1 MTLAYWN
8 NTYLP
13 LADVNVSPLDR
24 GFLFADGVYEVVAF
38 YNRRLF
44 HLDEHLIRLERS
56 MREIRMNPEFSREEL
71 AGIFNR
77 LMSEASY
84 ETGTVYLQV
93 TRGAASGRAHTFPS
107 DTAASI
113 LAFASPLKRLS
124 DGDMEQGFLGTTMQ
138 DIRWQRCDIKTIAL
152 LPSVLAAQQAKEN
165 GALETIMH
173 RDGLVT
179 ECAASN
185 VFIVRNGQIATP
197 KADNRILNGINRQVA
212 IKLAQDLGLILE
224 ERDVSLTELL
234 SADEIWITSTT
245 KEIAPITRLDNAP
258 VGDGNPGPLWR
269 RVRQAFCSLVDRA

>member
-13 LADVNVSPLDR
+13 LADVKVSPLDR

-44 HLDEHLIRLERS
+44 QLDEHLIRLERS
-56 MREIRMNPEFSREEL
+56 MQEVRMNSEFSREDL
-71 AGIFNR
+71 AGVFNR
-77 LMSEASY
+77 LMDEAPF

-93 TRGAASGRAHTFPS
+93 TRGASSVRAHTFPP
-107 DTAASI
+107 DATASI

-124 DGDMEQGFLGTTMQ
+124 DSDMEQGFLATMMP
-138 DIRWQRCDIKTIAL
+138 DIRWQRCDIKAIAL
-152 LPSVLAAQQAKEN
+152 LPAVLAAQHAKES

-185 VFIVRNGQIATP
+185 VFVVRSGHVATP
-197 KADNRILNGINRQVA
+197 KADNRILNGINRQVT
-212 IKLAQDLGLILE
+212 IRLAKDLGLTVE
-224 ERDVSLTELL
+224 ERDVTLDELR
-234 SADEIWITSTT
+234 SADEVWITSTT
-245 KEIAPITRLDNAP
+245 KEIAPITKLDSAP
-258 VGDGNPGPLWR
+258 VGEGRPGSFWR
-269 RVRQAFCSLVDRA
+269 RVRQAFCSLADPV